1 MIERYESMMRRILAA
16 LCLTALLLTSAA
28 LAENVTVVC
37 SFYPLRVFAEN
48 VLRDVPDVSLQ
59 TLAPAGTGCLHDFQ
73 LLPGDLRALEG
84 AKCLI
89 INGAGMEDQFL
100 PLLKKELSALPLVD
114 CSAGITLIEEDE
126 GPNPH
131 IWLNALNAR
140 QMVLNMGGQLAALLP
155 GHADRITANAAA
167 YADRLLALHEEL
179 TAQLS
184 GLPSRDIVTF
194 HEAYPY
200 FADEFGLNLV
210 ASVTVEPDEAP
221 SPRMIAETVE
231 KVRQYALCPLFSEP
245 GVASDALQVIARET
259 NQPVYELSPITDGDG
274 AADDYEKGMRRNA
287 ETLAEALS
295 GTR

>member
-1 MIERYESMMRRILAA
+1 MMKRILAA

-84 AKCLI
+84 AKCLL

-114 CSAGITLIEEDE
+114 CSEGITLIEEDE

-155 GHADRITANAAA
+155 GHADRNTTNAAA
-167 YADRLLALHEEL
+167 
-179 TAQLS
+179 
-184 GLPSRDIVTF
+184 
-194 HEAYPY
+194 
-200 FADEFGLNLV
+200 
-210 ASVTVEPDEAP
+210 
-221 SPRMIAETVE
+221 
-231 KVRQYALCPLFSEP
+231 
-245 GVASDALQVIARET
+245 
-259 NQPVYELSPITDGDG
+259 
-274 AADDYEKGMRRNA
+274 
-287 ETLAEALS
+287 
-295 GTR
+295 

>member
-1 MIERYESMMRRILAA
+1 MMKRILAA

-114 CSAGITLIEEDE
+114 CSAGITLIE
-126 GPNPH
+126 
-131 IWLNALNAR
+131 
-140 QMVLNMGGQLAALLP
+140 
-155 GHADRITANAAA
+155 
-167 YADRLLALHEEL
+167 
-179 TAQLS
+179 
-184 GLPSRDIVTF
+184 
-194 HEAYPY
+194 
-200 FADEFGLNLV
+200 
-210 ASVTVEPDEAP
+210 VE
-221 SPRMIAETVE
+221 
-231 KVRQYALCPLFSEP
+231 CPLHQGNSLLRAFQCFNFQFLRFIKQAQCQVTPDGGELRTDLCRTLPKPHGLIVLPFVVVQAPQQIRSLRV
-245 GVASDALQVIARET
+245 GVVELHHTLQRQDVF
-259 NQPVYELSPITDGDG
+259 QPVGKTDG
-274 AADDYEKGMRRNA
+274 
-287 ETLAEALS
+287 
-295 GTR
+295 